1 MKEYLA
7 GLVRETDNPIRAL
20 NIARE
25 YLQARILGA
34 LQQSGAMIPLA
45 LQGGTALRFL
55 YALPRSSEDLD
66 FTLERPSP
74 AYNFRDLLA
83 RIQRLFETEGYR
95 IRLRISDRKPVHA
108 AFVRFPGLLH
118 DLGLPGQAEEA
129 FAVKLEVDTR
139 PPSGAGLEVTVVRRH
154 IALRLQHHD
163 RASLLAGKL
172 HAILQRRF
180 RKGRDFYDLLWY
192 LSDPD
197 WPAPNLALL
206 NNALAQTGWH
216 GPEVSAE
223 SWKGLIAARVQDTD
237 FGSLRQDVLPF
248 LENPGDADLLTRKDL
263 LGLLA

>member
-1 MKEYLA
+1 VGPL
-7 GLVRETDNPIRAL
+7 D
-20 NIARE
+20 
-25 YLQARILGA
+25 GA
-34 LQQSGAMIPLA
+34 LGQ
-45 LQGGTALRFL
+45 
-55 YALPRSSEDLD
+55 
-66 FTLERPSP
+66 ERPQVGR
-74 AYNFRDLLA
+74 RDLLA
-83 RIQRLFETEGYR
+83 RIRRLFEAEGYR
-95 IRLRISDRKPVHA
+95 IRLRIGDRKPVHA

-118 DLGLPGQAEEA
+118 DLGLSGQAEEA

-216 GPEVSAE
+216 GPDVSAE
-223 SWKGLIAARVQDTD
+223 SWKGLIAARVQDAD

-248 LENPGDADLLTRKDL
+248 LENPADADLLTTKDL
-263 LGLLA
+263 LGLLG